1 MRHLSI
7 GTRILI
13 VVMIPLLGFLAAA
26 SDLVLER
33 RSVLRQ
39 MTAVE
44 ALAADAADIST
55 TVHELQRERGASAIF
70 LGSKGEK
77 FAQELSDQRKATD
90 AARATLADM
99 IGNIGTDA
107 DGRLATLLADAQAG
121 LGKLDATRQQIS
133 ALGLKPAES
142 AAYYTSVIRL
152 LLDAVGETAHM
163 VSDREVANGLTAYA
177 TLLEAKERAGQERAA
192 GGQGFAAGQFDAAQF
207 QRYVAILAEQG
218 VFFRSFEANATGAQ
232 SAALKQIV
240 AGEAV
245 TEVERIRAIVLA
257 AGPGVS
263 LPGVDSAQ
271 WFKVATARIDL
282 LRKAESEIAA
292 DVVATAAREGYDA
305 RHGFLLGLGICAG
318 LILASSILGLTII
331 RSITRPVRAMTGAMG
346 KLAAGDKSVEI
357 DGGDRRDEIGA
368 MARAVVVF
376 KDNAIEMDRLKIEQ
390 EAAEHRAAAEKKA
403 AMAKLAD
410 EFDASVGAIVKTVS
424 AASTEMQSAAAAM
437 TATAEETSR
446 QSVVVAAASEQ
457 TTTNVQTVASA
468 SEQLSSSISE
478 ISRQVAAASTISG
491 KAVSEAERTDAL
503 VKGLAEAAQKIGAV
517 TSLINEIASQTNL
530 LALNATIEA
539 ARAGEAGKGFAVVAS
554 EVKSLANQT
563 AKATE
568 EIGAQIAAMQSATG
582 ETVSAIGSI
591 GATIG
596 QINEIATTIAAAV
609 EEQGAATQEIARNV
623 QQAATGTQEVSSTII
638 GVTQAAG
645 ETGAAASQVLSAAGE
660 LSSQAE
666 QLHTQVDRFLAAVRA
681 A

>member
-26 SDLVLER
+26 ADLVFER
-33 RSVLRQ
+33 RSVLQQ
-39 MTAVE
+39 MAAVE
-44 ALAADAADIST
+44 ELAADAAEIST
-55 TVHELQRERGASAIF
+55 MVHELQRERGASAIF
-70 LGSKGEK
+70 LGSKGQK
-77 FAQELSDQRKATD
+77 FAQELSDQRKLTD
-90 AARATLADM
+90 TASDTLAHLM
-99 IGNIGTDA
+99 GEHGGLA
-107 DGRLATLLADAQAG
+107 EGRFATLLADAQAG
-121 LGKLDATRQQIS
+121 LAKLDATRQQIS

-142 AAYYTSVIRL
+142 AAYYTTIIRL
-152 LLDAVGETAHM
+152 LLDAVGESAHL
-163 VSDREVANGLTAYA
+163 VDNREVAHALTAY
-177 TLLEAKERAGQERAA
+177 TMLLEAKERAGQERAA

-207 QRYVAILAEQG
+207 QRYVTILAEQG
-218 VFFRSFEANATGAQ
+218 VFFRSFETNASSAQ
-232 SAALKQIV
+232 SVALKQIV
-240 AGEAV
+240 SGEAV
-245 TEVERIRAIVLA
+245 AEVERIRAVVLA
-257 AGPGVS
+257 AGPGGS
-263 LPGVDSAQ
+263 LEGVDSAQ
-271 WFKVATARIDL
+271 WFQVATARINL

-292 DVVATAAREGYDA
+292 DVVATATAVRSAA
-305 RHGFLLGLGICAG
+305 RHEFLLGLGIGAG
-318 LILASSILGLTII
+318 LILVSTILGLAII
-331 RSITRPVRAMTGAMG
+331 RSITRPVRTMTGAMA
-346 KLAAGDKSVEI
+346 KLAAGDKTVAI
-357 DGGDRRDEIGA
+357 DGSDRRDEIGA

-376 KDNAIEMDRLKIEQ
+376 KDNAIEMDRLKLEQ
-390 EAAEHRAAAEKKA
+390 QAGEQRAAAEKKA

-410 EFDASVGAIVKTVS
+410 EFDASVGSIVKTVS

-446 QSVVVAAASEQ
+446 QSTVVAAASEQ

-468 SEQLSSSISE
+468 SEQLSGSISE
-478 ISRQVAAASTISG
+478 ISRQVAAASSISG
-491 KAVSEAERTDAL
+491 QAVSEAQRTDAL

-517 TSLINEIASQTNL
+517 TSLINQIASQTNL

-591 GATIG
+591 GSIIG
-596 QINEIATTIAAAV
+596 QVNEIATAIAAAV

-623 QQAATGTQEVSSTII
+623 QQAATGTQEVSGTIL

-660 LSSQAE
+660 LSTQAE
-666 QLHTQVDRFLAAVRA
+666 HLHAQVDRFLAAVRA